1 MSRKHPIINTM
12 MAQQAIEQ
20 HQAQSVVAAIDARMS
35 EIYLACYQNM
45 NGLAQLLDN
54 EIVIKPELL
63 QKDIAHLQA
72 NKDFIAERFKLIHGH
87 FHYKKYGDIF
97 PNAKY
102 ITCLR
107 EPLKRT
113 VSQYHHIIQEA
124 DPNHWLYERLST
136 GKMDFVEFTSL
147 PNICR
152 AQSWHLDGIAIEDMA
167 HVSLSENLVDSI
179 YQFQV
184 LFNFERN
191 DPYMAFKGAESIPN
205 TNPSNA
211 RHIAKT
217 EIPYSHLEQA
227 KKIANFF
234 FNHPNLPADKIPYW
248 DFNAPNIPNEER
260 N

>member
-1 MSRKHPIINTM
+1 MYISIHIPKTAGTTLGYILDLGFRRKVFYDYT
-12 MAQQAIEQ
+12 
-20 HQAQSVVAAIDARMS
+20 
-35 EIYLACYQNM
+35 
-45 NGLAQLLDN
+45 QLDD
-54 EIVIKPELL
+54 KPELL

-227 KKIANFF
+227 KKILCEDYDLYERGIQKFIKQAK
-234 FNHPNLPADKIPYW
+234 LTDKII
-248 DFNAPNIPNEER
+248 NNK
-260 N
+260 